1 MEEGRIRGME
11 GEMVLAAGS
20 RTHLPGLGRPF
31 GGMGGSA
38 GALQWGNGKRGMVEC
53 PGMLSSA
60 LGKLRQGREGGRR
73 NCFTLH
79 CALQQRRL
87 DLGTSASDADELSG
101 GNPCLHGKTP
111 PGQFRELLPALGNA
125 KWTFPSCYSA
135 RGAVTRHRTHVG
147 WCKGVC
153 PTLQCIWLFGS

>member
-1 MEEGRIRGME
+1 
-11 GEMVLAAGS
+11 MVLAAGS

-38 GALQWGNGKRGMVEC
+38 GAFTVGKWEERDGGV
-53 PGMLSSA
+53 PRDAVLSA
-60 LGKLRQGREGGRR
+60 GETEAGKGREGGRR

-111 PGQFRELLPALGNA
+111 PGQFREPLPALGNV